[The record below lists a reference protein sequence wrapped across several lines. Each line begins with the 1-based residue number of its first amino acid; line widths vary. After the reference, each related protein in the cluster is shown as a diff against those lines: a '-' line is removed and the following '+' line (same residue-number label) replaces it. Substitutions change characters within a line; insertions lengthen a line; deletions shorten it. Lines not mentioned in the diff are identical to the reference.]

1 MNASHNYNNTPFR
14 YITCY
19 STQYSGG
26 VHALSD
32 KTCHLHSVSLTKR
45 EQEVCYNPHFRHACL
60 SYLEPKPAMHQCLYN
75 LYTVLTGLVT
85 IAISRGSCILLHH
98 PQRMDE
104 NRRFHRR
111 FQVKKCKL
119 DHLYIPKKHSNRAQ
133 QAMTIQWTPKR
144 HGNHHLLA
152 MILIV
157 VTKHKHI
164 RWPHLS
170 GLLGYSV
177 FSRKRASAGCLGLF
191 VSVLGCG
198 SVLWTCAPKTVY
210 VV

>member
-1 MNASHNYNNTPFR
+1 MFFS
-14 YITCY
+14 C
-19 STQYSGG
+19 
-26 VHALSD
+26 
-32 KTCHLHSVSLTKR
+32 LTKR
-45 EQEVCYNPHFRHACL
+45 VTYTGVSLATLDQEGWYNHHFRHVCP
-60 SYLEPKPAMHQCLYN
+60 SHIEPKPGVHRCLYN

-98 PQRMDE
+98 PQQMDE

-133 QAMTIQWTPKR
+133 QAMTVQWTPKR

-152 MILIV
+152 IILII
-157 VTKHKHI
+157 VTKHKQP

-170 GLLGYSV
+170 GLLADSV
-177 FSRKRASAGCLGLF
+177 FSRKRGQFWVFRLVCIGSWLWIGHVDMCPKDCVCGLM
-191 VSVLGCG
+191 LLC
-198 SVLWTCAPKTVY
+198 
-210 VV
+210 